1 MSRHWS
7 QLPERGTNTAL
18 HLIYWIGVHMGRWAG
33 RLLLYPITFY
43 FLLKARP
50 QRQAS
55 RLYLR
60 RVLGREPSW
69 WDVFRHIHCYAATI
83 FDRVFLFA
91 GRFEQFDIRVHH
103 GQLIIDQ
110 VQSGQGCILLG
121 AHLGSFEVMR
131 VLGVTLRR
139 FPLKVLMNVTHNQRI
154 TRFFDGLNAE
164 IAATA
169 LSVEGPDGM
178 LRVKESLEQG
188 YLVGALG
195 DRLTANDKIV
205 RCQFLGQVASF
216 PAGPLLL
223 ASLTHCPVV
232 LFFGVYRGGNRY
244 DIYFE
249 RLAESITLS
258 RSRRQQDLQHWLQL
272 YAERLEYYVRDA
284 PFNWFNFYD
293 FWEEL

>member
-1 MSRHWS
+1 
-7 QLPERGTNTAL
+7 
-18 HLIYWIGVHMGRWAG
+18 MGRWAG
-33 RLLLYPITFY
+33 RLLLYPIAFY

-60 RVLGREPSW
+60 RVLGREPAW
-69 WDVFRHIHCYAATI
+69 RDVFRHIHCYAATI
-83 FDRVFLFA
+83 FDRVFLFT

-154 TRFFDGLNAE
+154 TRFFDALNSE
-164 IAATA
+164 IAATT
-169 LSVEGPDGM
+169 LSIEGPEG
-178 LRVKESLEQG
+178 LLKVKESLEQG
-188 YLVGALG
+188 YMVGAMG

-205 RCQFLGQVASF
+205 RCQFLGAAASF
-216 PAGPLLL
+216 PAGPFLL
-223 ASLTHCPVV
+223 AALTRCPVI

-249 RLAESITLS
+249 RLADSIILD
-258 RSRRQQDLQHWLQL
+258 RARRREDLQHWLQR
-272 YAERLEYYVRDA
+272 YAERLEYYVRNA

-293 FWEEL
+293 FWEET